1 MAKLTSEFG
10 VKTNDNIYLYTKGGE
25 FSYEGNNYIGEY
37 HYDNN
42 VPKTGPIPD
51 NIALPLQRYF
61 TNPEHYI
68 YDKVFRFKSKVLS
81 YVEPKPYLYIP
92 NEQVYSVGVDSRY
105 FIERTQNNES
115 YAIEIDL
122 TQFKQI
128 GTKGGIDGG
137 LYTNTTVIWKLT
149 GAKSDIIAHNELEI
163 YKASKIVPSV
173 GYAIKNYLEYAR
185 ITLV

>member
-1 MAKLTSEFG
+1 MTQLTSNFG
-10 VKTNDNIYLYTKGGE
+10 VRINDGIYLYTKGGE
-25 FSYEGNNYIGEY
+25 FSYEGKNYIGEY
-37 HYDNN
+37 HYDNII
-42 VPKTGPIPD
+42 PKTGPIHNND
-51 NIALPLQRYF
+51 AKTLQRYYA
-61 TNPEHYI
+61 NPEHYL
-68 YDKVFRFKSKVLS
+68 YDKAFAFKPKVLS
-81 YVEPKPYLYIP
+81 YVNPKPHLYIP
-92 NEQVYSVGVDSRY
+92 NEQTYEVGLDSRY
-105 FIERTQNNES
+105 FIEKVQDSQS

-128 GTKGGIDGG
+128 NTKVGIDGG
-137 LYTNTTVIWKLT
+137 LYSNTTVIWKLT